1 MNDLT
6 AEKLAATYLKIRT
19 KRQQLLTAFEAED
32 NDLKIQQDLISG
44 RMLEICKETGADSIK
59 TPSGTI
65 IKSVKTRYWT
75 SDWGSMHA
83 FIKEHDALD
92 LLEQRLHQ
100 TNMKQFLEEHP
111 DVLPMGLNSDSKYSI
126 SVRKR

>member
-32 NDLKIQQDLISG
+32 NDLKIQQDLLSD